1 EHYQLPAAALEIE
14 VTESGLMTDMA
25 AALEQLSLL
34 AKAGISIAI
43 DDFGT
48 GYSSLAYLKEL
59 PVSVLKIDRAF
70 IKDMHENDRDKK
82 LVETVMQMSENF
94 DFITVAEG
102 VENEEQLQIL
112 EDLSCEL
119 IQGYYYSPPLAEKA
133 LLQYI
138 AAIND

>member
-1 EHYQLPAAALEIE
+1 
-14 VTESGLMTDMA
+14 
-25 AALEQLSLL
+25 
-34 AKAGISIAI
+34 